1 MSAQGLMT
9 LHSIIYMCL
18 NYGPII
24 VPVAASD
31 YSTVNATCHVSDSTA
46 LCPVAI
52 RLSSMI
58 ATYI

>member
-1 MSAQGLMT
+1 M
-9 LHSIIYMCL
+9 

-31 YSTVNATCHVSDSTA
+31 CSTVNATCDMPDSTA

-52 RLSSMI
+52 QGISVFALREFSVLF
-58 ATYI
+58 